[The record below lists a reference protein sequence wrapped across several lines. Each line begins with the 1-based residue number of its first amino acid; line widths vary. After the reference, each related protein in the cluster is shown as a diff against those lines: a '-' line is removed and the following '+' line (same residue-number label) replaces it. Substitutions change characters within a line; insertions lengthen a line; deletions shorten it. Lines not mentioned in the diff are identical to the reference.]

1 MKLLLAFL
9 LGTVVLGLVT
19 DRLDGRT
26 YGLML
31 AGSLFTTALF
41 FTFQRFWL

>member
-9 LGTVVLGLVT
+9 LATVVIGLVT

-26 YGLML
+26 YALVI